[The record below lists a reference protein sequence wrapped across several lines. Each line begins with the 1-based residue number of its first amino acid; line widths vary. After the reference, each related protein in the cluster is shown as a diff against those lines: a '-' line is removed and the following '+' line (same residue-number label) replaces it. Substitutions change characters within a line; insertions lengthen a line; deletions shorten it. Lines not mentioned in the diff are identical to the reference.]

1 MKKYKIKVLV
11 WLLSLSFLNIHAQQ
25 GFMKSYVF
33 GNFHGGGVIYNDDA
47 YMIIGGTGFGNCP
60 DNSATCMDV
69 LQTDLDGNLNWQQ
82 RFNYPNE
89 QFFPE
94 LNGIKILND
103 STYIIA
109 GNSTYL
115 ETSWQN
121 FFLQINHNGDSLQ
134 LIEYGNEFRDKGGS
148 LGIIDKKLFA
158 FSYEQEIDI
167 GSHLKLLKTNTN
179 FAQNRAAINT

>member
-11 WLLSLSFLNIHAQQ
+11 CLLSLSFLNIHAQQ

-60 DNSATCMDV
+60 DNSATCMAV

-94 LNGIKILND
+94 LNSTDKMILFCQTGYLLNKKCVTKI
-103 STYIIA
+103 SRII
-109 GNSTYL
+109 
-115 ETSWQN
+115 
-121 FFLQINHNGDSLQ
+121 
-134 LIEYGNEFRDKGGS
+134 
-148 LGIIDKKLFA
+148 
-158 FSYEQEIDI
+158 
-167 GSHLKLLKTNTN
+167 
-179 FAQNRAAINT
+179 